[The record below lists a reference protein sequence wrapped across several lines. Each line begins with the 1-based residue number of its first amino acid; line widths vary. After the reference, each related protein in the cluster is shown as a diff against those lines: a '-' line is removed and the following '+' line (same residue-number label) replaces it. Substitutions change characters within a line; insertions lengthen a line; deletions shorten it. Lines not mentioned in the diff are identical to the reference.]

1 MDHRLKLKHL
11 TTKLLENNVREN
23 LQDIELG
30 KEFFNLTSN
39 TQFVKG
45 KFGNLDLTKIKN
57 FYSLKDPIKRMKK
70 YITDWKKIFSNHI
83 FNKRHI

>member
-1 MDHRLKLKHL
+1 MYYQPNCK
-11 TTKLLENNVREN
+11 TQNYKLLENNIREN

-30 KEFFNLTSN
+30 KEFFNLTPN

-57 FYSLKDPIKRMKK
+57 FYSLKDLIRLCLNICLDLMML
-70 YITDWKKIFSNHI
+70 
-83 FNKRHI
+83 RHSH